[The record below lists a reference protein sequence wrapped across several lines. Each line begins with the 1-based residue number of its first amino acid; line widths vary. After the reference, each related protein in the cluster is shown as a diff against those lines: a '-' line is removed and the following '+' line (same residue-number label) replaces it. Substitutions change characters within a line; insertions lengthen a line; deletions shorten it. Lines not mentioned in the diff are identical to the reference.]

1 MKFSAAH
8 IECRMSVIGSTAD
21 NICSHRAFPTLTHL
35 RHGPEHPL
43 PDPAGALAFLA
54 ARTKTAQLGT
64 DGYLAAVA
72 TQLQKRLRSL
82 TGSHRLLD

>member
-1 MKFSAAH
+1 MNGPTLDAAQGL
-8 IECRMSVIGSTAD
+8 S
-21 NICSHRAFPTLTHL
+21 LTHL

-43 PDPAGALAFLA
+43 PDPAGALAFPA
-54 ARTKTAQLGT
+54 ARTKTAQLRT